1 MSFWRRRKASNLQAR
16 STGGLNGLDLGTPI
30 AVVDVET
37 TGLHPGYHHRVI
49 EVAVV
54 TVEPDGR
61 REAWSTLVNPGRD
74 LGPQGIHGIRG
85 VDVREAPRFDDLVGD
100 LSESFRDR
108 ALVAHNA
115 RFDQLFIESEMRR
128 AGVEPPSVQWHCT
141 IAMSRR
147 VGWGPALQDCCRDA
161 GLAAHRAHHAL
172 DDANACADVLLA
184 LLRQGV
190 PQPSWQTAGWPTRTP
205 SGRRQ
210 ARGAGALRPAPS
222 ALALLSRAAVD
233 ADDPHPD
240 YSVMLSEVMEDRILT
255 TEEASAL
262 AELAGELGLDEKAR
276 RHAHER
282 WCGRVLALAQSDGR
296 ITERERADLSLVA
309 DALDVNL
316 SALSSVDEQVGA
328 GELRPGAVVC
338 FTGALECTLG
348 GTTITRERARALA
361 EAAGLETVN
370 SVTRKCEVLV
380 VADPHSQS
388 AKARK
393 ARELGVRVIA
403 ESAFW
408 PMIGI
413 DVT

>member
-1 MSFWRRRKASNLQAR
+1 MSLWRRRNTATVKPLSAGAPDRPAL
-16 STGGLNGLDLGTPI
+16 TTPI

-54 TVEPDGR
+54 VVEPDGR
-61 REAWSTLVNPGRD
+61 RDAWSTLVNPGRD
-74 LGPQGIHGIRG
+74 LGPQAIHGIRG
-85 VDVREAPRFDDLVGD
+85 VDLQEAPRFDDLVGD
-100 LSESFRDR
+100 LAHAFDGR

-115 RFDQLFIESEMRR
+115 RFDRLFIEAEMRR
-128 AGVEPPSVQWHCT
+128 AGMDPPDADWHCT

-147 VGWGPALQDCCRDA
+147 IGWRPALQDCCRDA
-161 GLAAHRAHHAL
+161 GVDAGNAHHAL

-184 LLRQGV
+184 LVRQGV
-190 PQPSWQTAGWPTRTP
+190 PLPVWQVAEWPRAAP

-210 ARGAGALRPAPS
+210 ARGAGAVRPAPS
-222 ALALLSRAAVD
+222 ALALLSRAAVE
-233 ADDPHPD
+233 ADDPHPA
-240 YSVMLSEVMEDRILT
+240 YSVLLSEVMEDRILT
-255 TEEASAL
+255 SDEVSAL
-262 AELAGELGLDEKAR
+262 AGLASELGLDEEAR
-276 RHAHER
+276 QQAHER
-282 WCGRVLALAQSDGR
+282 WCGRLLALAQSDGR

-309 DALDVNL
+309 DALDVDL
-316 SALSSVDEQVGA
+316 SALSSVQENPA

-393 ARELGVRVIA
+393 AREIGVRVIA

-408 PMIGI
+408 PMIGV
-413 DVT
+413 DVN